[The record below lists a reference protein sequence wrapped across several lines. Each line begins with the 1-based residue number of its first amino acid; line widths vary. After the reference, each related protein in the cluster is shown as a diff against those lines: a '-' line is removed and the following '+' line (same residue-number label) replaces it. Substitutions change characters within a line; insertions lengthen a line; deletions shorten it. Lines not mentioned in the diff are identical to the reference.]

1 MLYYETMYIAHPALE
16 GGRLKDLILS
26 IEKSMDKLGGKTC
39 AINVWGKKKLAYS
52 INKEKYGVYV
62 LFQFQNDGSNNKTF
76 NLDLEHNPNILAYLT
91 TKINEDEILQDISD
105 LDTQLGLSKPSASEQ
120 PAEEQPVEEQPVEE
134 QPVEEQSSEEQSSEE
149 SSSQY
154 NSTIDTEES
163 NKEVE

>member
-39 AINVWGKKKLAYS
+39 AINVWVKKKLAYS

-134 QPVEEQSSEEQSSEE
+134 QSSEEQSSEE
-149 SSSQY
+149 SSSQD

>member
-134 QPVEEQSSEEQSSEE
+134 QSSEEQSSEE
-149 SSSQY
+149 SSFQD